1 MRTRLKGL
9 ALLALAGAA
18 VLSCTRSAER
28 ERGAMLYSAMPSDQ
42 VATLNKDGRVSVAS
56 TPEAAPRARGDAGG
70 GAGLALPGAT
80 DVLPNLVIRSGTAT
94 LQVDSLDRA
103 IVLVR
108 ALARRVGG
116 FIGSSTSQSGRGQVP
131 GATLEIRMPS
141 DRFEDAVDG
150 LRPIGKVEAVNVT
163 AQDVGE
169 EYVDVQARMAND
181 HRLEARLIEL
191 VAQRTGKLSDVLAV
205 EQELARVR
213 EEIERYQ
220 GRLRYL
226 QTRAAVS
233 TLSLTIHMPVP
244 VVDEGSPGVMGGAV
258 RDAWRNFITVVALVI
273 QSLGVIIPLTVCAL
287 VAWPLLRRFRRPPPA
302 TQTHEA

>member
-1 MRTRLKGL
+1 MTVKLAPLAL
-9 ALLALAGAA
+9 ALLVCACDRHARKDLTQERQLAAFPTVDAYAPAA
-18 VLSCTRSAER
+18 APAAYADGVPART
-28 ERGAMLYSAMPSDQ
+28 SD
-42 VATLNKDGRVSVAS
+42 SAS
-56 TPEAAPRARGDAGG
+56 TDIV
-70 GAGLALPGAT
+70 LPGAN
-80 DVLPNLVIRSGTAT
+80 DVLPNLVIRAGTAT
-94 LQVDSLDRA
+94 MQVDSLDRA
-103 IVLVR
+103 VALVH

-116 FIGSSTSQSGRGQVP
+116 FVGSSTTQSGRGAVAA
-131 GATLEIRMPS
+131 ATLEIRMPA

-150 LRPIGKVEAVNVT
+150 LRPIGKVESVNVT

-181 HRLEARLIEL
+181 HRLETRLIEL

-233 TLSLTIHMPVP
+233 TLSLTIHMPIP
-244 VVDEGSPGVMGGAV
+244 VVDEGSPGVMGEAV
-258 RDAWRNFITVVALVI
+258 RDAWRNFIAVLALLI
-273 QSLGVIIPLTVCAL
+273 QSLGVIIPLGVVAGAGWL
-287 VAWPLLRRFRRPPPA
+287 VVRRFRRPPPT
-302 TQTHEA
+302 TQTA

>member
-1 MRTRLKGL
+1 M
-9 ALLALAGAA
+9 
-18 VLSCTRSAER
+18 
-28 ERGAMLYSAMPSDQ
+28 
-42 VATLNKDGRVSVAS
+42 
-56 TPEAAPRARGDAGG
+56 
-70 GAGLALPGAT
+70 
-80 DVLPNLVIRSGTAT
+80 
-94 LQVDSLDRA
+94 QVDSLDRA
-103 IVLVR
+103 IALVHG
-108 ALARRVGG
+108 LARRVGG
-116 FIGSSTSQSGRGQVP
+116 FIGSSTTQSGRGAVP
-131 GATLEIRMPS
+131 AATLEIRMPA

-150 LRPIGKVEAVNVT
+150 LRPIGKVESVNVT

-233 TLSLTIHMPVP
+233 TLSLTIHMPIP
-244 VVDEGSPGVMGGAV
+244 VVDEGSPGVMGEAV
-258 RDAWRNFITVVALVI
+258 REAWRNFIAVVAFAI
-273 QSLGVIIPLTVCAL
+273 QSLGVIIPLAVGAL
-287 VAWPLLRRFRRPPPA
+287 AGWLVFRRFRRPPPQPTTA
-302 TQTHEA
+302 

>member
-1 MRTRLKGL
+1 MTVKLRYLAL
-9 ALLALAGAA
+9 ALLTCACGDQAA
-18 VLSCTRSAER
+18 PTVSR
-28 ERGAMLYSAMPSDQ
+28 ERGLEAKRSYAAIAPAAMPAPALMDGAPARLSD
-42 VATLNKDGRVSVAS
+42 S
-56 TPEAAPRARGDAGG
+56 APAD
-70 GAGLALPGAT
+70 LALPGAN

-94 LQVDSLDRA
+94 MQVDSLDRA
-103 IVLVR
+103 IALVHG
-108 ALARRVGG
+108 LARRVGG
-116 FIGSSTSQSGRGQVP
+116 FIGSSTTQSGRGAVP
-131 GATLEIRMPS
+131 AATLEIRMPA

-150 LRPIGKVEAVNVT
+150 LRPIGKVESVNVT

-169 EYVDVQARMAND
+169 EFVDVQARMAND

-233 TLSLTIHMPVP
+233 TLSLTIHMPIP
-244 VVDEGSPGVMGGAV
+244 VVDEGSPGVMGEAV
-258 RDAWRNFITVVALVI
+258 RDSWRNFITVVAFLI
-273 QSLGVIIPLTVCAL
+273 QSLGVIIPLAVCTIAVWL
-287 VAWPLLRRFRRPPPA
+287 VVRRWKGPD
-302 TQTHEA
+302 TKEA

>member
-1 MRTRLKGL
+1 MPLKLRYLAL
-9 ALLALAGAA
+9 ALLTCACGDRAARTNGQERREMLVSGYSNEAPAAAPALYADRAPA
-18 VLSCTRSAER
+18 PV
-28 ERGAMLYSAMPSDQ
+28 SD
-42 VATLNKDGRVSVAS
+42 SAS
-56 TPEAAPRARGDAGG
+56 TD
-70 GAGLALPGAT
+70 LVLPGAG

-94 LQVDSLDRA
+94 MQVDSLDRA
-103 IVLVR
+103 IALVHG
-108 ALARRVGG
+108 LARRVGG
-116 FIGSSTSQSGRGQVP
+116 FIGSSTTQSGRGAVP
-131 GATLEIRMPS
+131 EATLEIRMPA

-233 TLSLTIHMPVP
+233 TLSLTIHMPIP
-244 VVDEGSPGVMGGAV
+244 VVDEGSPGVMGEAV
-258 RDAWRNFITVVALVI
+258 RDAWRNFIAVVALLI
-273 QSLGVIIPLTVCAL
+273 QSLGVIIPLGVCAIAVWL
-287 VAWPLLRRFRRPPPA
+287 VVRRWKGPDA
-302 TQTHEA
+302 KEA

>member
-1 MRTRLKGL
+1 MIVKLAPLAL
-9 ALLALAGAA
+9 ALLVCACGDDARQARMQEGRLASARPRAAYAPAAAQALYADRA
-18 VLSCTRSAER
+18 
-28 ERGAMLYSAMPSDQ
+28 SD
-42 VATLNKDGRVSVAS
+42 
-56 TPEAAPRARGDAGG
+56 AAPAPASDSASGE
-70 GAGLALPGAT
+70 LPLPGAT
-80 DVLPNLVIRSGTAT
+80 DVLPNLVIRSGTAAM
-94 LQVDSLDRA
+94 QVDSLDRA
-103 IVLVR
+103 IALVHG
-108 ALARRVGG
+108 LARRVGG
-116 FIGSSTSQSGRGQVP
+116 FIGSSTTQSGRGAVP
-131 GATLEIRMPS
+131 EATLEIRMPA

-150 LRPIGKVEAVNVT
+150 LRPIGKVESVNVT

-233 TLSLTIHMPVP
+233 TLSLTIHMPIP
-244 VVDEGSPGVMGGAV
+244 VVDEGSPGVMGEAV
-258 RDAWRNFITVVALVI
+258 RNAWRNFITVVAFVI
-273 QSLGVIIPLTVCAL
+273 QSLGVIIPLAVCAL
-287 VAWPLLRRFRRPPPA
+287 AGWFVVRRWKGPD
-302 TQTHEA
+302 TKEA

>member
-1 MRTRLKGL
+1 MSDS
-9 ALLALAGAA
+9 ASAGI
-18 VLSCTRSAER
+18 
-28 ERGAMLYSAMPSDQ
+28 P
-42 VATLNKDGRVSVAS
+42 
-56 TPEAAPRARGDAGG
+56 
-70 GAGLALPGAT
+70 LPGAT

-94 LQVDSLDRA
+94 MQVDSLDRA
-103 IVLVR
+103 IALVHG
-108 ALARRVGG
+108 LARRVGG
-116 FIGSSTSQSGRGQVP
+116 FIGSSTTQSGRGAVP
-131 GATLEIRMPS
+131 EATLEIRMPA

-150 LRPIGKVEAVNVT
+150 LRPIGKVESVNVT

-233 TLSLTIHMPVP
+233 TLSLTIHMPIP
-244 VVDEGSPGVMGGAV
+244 VVDEGSPGVMGEAV
-258 RDAWRNFITVVALVI
+258 RDAWRNFITVVAFVI
-273 QSLGVIIPLTVCAL
+273 QSLGVIIPLAVCAL
-287 VAWPLLRRFRRPPPA
+287 AGWFVVRRWKGPD
-302 TQTHEA
+302 TKEA